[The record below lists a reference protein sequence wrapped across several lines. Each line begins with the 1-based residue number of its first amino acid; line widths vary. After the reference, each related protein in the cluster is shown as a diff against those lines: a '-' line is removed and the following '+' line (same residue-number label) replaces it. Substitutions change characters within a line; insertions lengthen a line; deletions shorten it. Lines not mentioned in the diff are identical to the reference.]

1 MVLYAFLTKFKK
13 LPSEVYD
20 EDPVVMSNLLHIF
33 HVDMKAQQDKLE
45 ELEKEFKD
53 S

>member
-1 MVLYAFLTKFKK
+1 MVLYAFLLKFKK

-20 EDPVVMSNLLHIF
+20 EDPVVMANLLHIF
-33 HVDMKAQQDKLE
+33 YEDMKEQQKQLE
-45 ELEKEFKD
+45 DLEKEFKD

>member
-1 MVLYAFLTKFKK
+1 MVLYAFLHKFKK

-33 HVDMKAQQDKLE
+33 YEDMKVQQETLAKLE
-45 ELEKEFKD
+45 AEFKQ

>member
-1 MVLYAFLTKFKK
+1 MVLYSFLHKFKK

-33 HVDMKAQQDKLE
+33 YEDMKVQQAKLKELE
-45 ELEKEFKD
+45 EEFKR